1 MSLLQVKC
9 NSCWVEFLTGWFH
22 HVNSSIGCV
31 IATRGLATTKTTPK
45 RSTYENKNHQ
55 CLHLKWSE
63 CFQQNWCLCSRLVSC
78 ISQIK
83 LPQLVALTE
92 VKGQVNAPV
101 RVIMMT
107 LQVWK
112 NALLPKGTTYWMCMD
127 VSSKP
132 SVSCPP
138 MSTGNGG
145 SCKNFL
151 VLNSRYTQSS
161 KCLPHC
167 SYKFQRS

>member
-1 MSLLQVKC
+1 MKC
-9 NSCWVEFLTGWFH
+9 NSCWVEFLTGWFY

-31 IATRGLATTKTTPK
+31 IAPRGLATTKTTPK

-107 LQVWK
+107 LQVLTKCALIPKRDTYFNGLLTTKTTPKRSTYEHK
-112 NALLPKGTTYWMCMD
+112 NHWCLDLKWSEC
-127 VSSKP
+127 
-132 SVSCPP
+132 
-138 MSTGNGG
+138 G
-145 SCKNFL
+145 SNKTDLC
-151 VLNSRYTQSS
+151 VAGW
-161 KCLPHC
+161 
-167 SYKFQRS
+167 